1 MADRLSMMRPTLARP
16 EGRNKGHDKKLPFCR
31 DPDHI
36 PPMQPARLVH
46 GSCAARDGQAILVIG
61 PPGSG
66 KSDLILRLLGRGFTL
81 VADDQ
86 VRVADGMASA
96 PPSLAGLLETRGL
109 GITRLP
115 YDGSARIAL
124 VVELGVA
131 LVRLPEPEIHP
142 SLGVP
147 VIHLDPSAASA
158 PDRAILAL
166 DCALGR
172 VSQLAGAFAA

>member
-16 EGRNKGHDKKLPFCR
+16 GKHDKKLPFCR

-36 PPMQPARLVH
+36 PQMQPARLVH

-86 VRVADGMASA
+86 VCVADGVASP

-115 YDGSARIAL
+115 HAGSARIAL
-124 VVELGVA
+124 VVELGA
-131 LVRLPEPEIHP
+131 PSVRLPEPEIHP

-147 VIHLDPSAASA
+147 VIHLDPAAASA